1 MLFARSYHNSSVL
14 VETTARQSWRVFWD
28 SVDKSARMINVIL
41 NNFLTKLL
49 HYWMTNSNSII
60 ECGQEKAFIICGL
73 CRKPFCFIDFSLLLG
88 KWNLDCAL
96 EKLARSPL
104 SVAAEAFVTRRS
116 ALLSVRRA
124 QLVVAYCTAII
135 FCPLISAVATVRD
148 TGRQWH
154 TVIAPALNILHL
166 WNEPNHTHTRTHT
179 HDCCAQ

>member
-1 MLFARSYHNSSVL
+1 
-14 VETTARQSWRVFWD
+14 
-28 SVDKSARMINVIL
+28 
-41 NNFLTKLL
+41 
-49 HYWMTNSNSII
+49 MTNSNSII

-124 QLVVAYCTAII
+124 QLVVLHSYNFLPVNIGGCDGAGYGKAVTHGYRTSVKYSSFMKRTEPHAHTYTHARLLRSVTI
-135 FCPLISAVATVRD
+135 F
-148 TGRQWH
+148 
-154 TVIAPALNILHL
+154 
-166 WNEPNHTHTRTHT
+166 
-179 HDCCAQ
+179 